1 VNVSDYIISSLA
13 NQGVKEIF
21 LLPGGGSMYL
31 VDAVA
36 RSVEVKPVPMLHEQ
50 SVGIAAEAYAQY
62 KSSLGAVLVT
72 TGPGATNA
80 ITPCAAAW
88 TDSTPVVFI
97 SGQVKTQD
105 SNEKH
110 GVRQMGFQEI
120 PITQIVAP
128 ITKKSIRVT
137 SIQQVPAVLEE
148 LLKLAQSGRP
158 GPVWLDVPLDVQA
171 GEILEAPLESIS
183 IDQFSKNIDVAVLN
197 QIVKEWDKALRPLLM
212 LGNGVRFSGSIE
224 LVRTLLEKTN
234 TPALLS
240 WKALDFLDERNP
252 LNAGRPGAIAQR
264 WSNFAQQTADF
275 VLVLGARLDL
285 GQTGYRPENFA
296 PKAKKFIVDIDSAE
310 LNKLKVME
318 ATLINSD
325 IRSVVQSL
333 LEKVNHGEL
342 NLKNPDWIKR
352 IGDWKATYPLLQKK
366 HLNPVSGV
374 NLYEFIEELS
384 EQMTPEDLL
393 IPGSSGAC
401 SEIAMQAF
409 KVKLGQRV
417 LNSEGLGP
425 MGFGI
430 PAPIG
435 GCLASSKKR
444 TITIDGDGGFLMNV
458 QELATL
464 KYLDLPIKIF
474 VLNNDG
480 YGSIKSS
487 QDRYFKGRR
496 LGTDKTS
503 GLGLPNLEKMVKGFE
518 IDFFQIANRDNLQS
532 IIKNALSTKGPAVIE
547 IMVDPDQVTEPRTF
561 TEIDIN
567 GNFVTSSMEKL
578 SPLLSDEELINAL
591 IIG

>member
-1 VNVSDYIISSLA
+1 VNVSDYIIKSLA

-31 VDAVA
+31 VDAVS
-36 RSVEVKPVPMLHEQ
+36 RTIEVKPVPMLHEQ

-62 KSSLGAVLVT
+62 KTSLGVALVT

-88 TDSTPVVFI
+88 TDSTPVLFI
-97 SGQVKTQD
+97 SGQVKTKD
-105 SNEKH
+105 LSEKY

-128 ITKKSIRVT
+128 ITKKSIRVD
-137 SIQQVPAVLEE
+137 SIQQVPAALGE

-158 GPVWLDVPLDVQA
+158 GPVWLDVPLDIQA
-171 GEILEAPLESIS
+171 GEILEGPLETIS
-183 IDQFSKNIDVAVLN
+183 IDRFSKTIEEALLN
-197 QIVKEWDKALRPLLM
+197 QIVEEWNKALRPILM

-224 LVRTLLEKTN
+224 LVKTLLAKTN

-240 WKALDFLDERNP
+240 WKALDFLDESNP

-275 VLVLGARLDL
+275 ILVLGARLDL
-285 GQTGYRPENFA
+285 GQTAYRPENFA

-310 LNKLKVME
+310 LDKLKVMG

-325 IRSVVQSL
+325 IHTVVQSL
-333 LEKVNHGEL
+333 LAKVNKGEL
-342 NLKNPDWIKR
+342 NPKNLDWIKR
-352 IGDWKATYPLLQKK
+352 IGSWKATYPLLQKK
-366 HLNPVSGV
+366 HLSPVSGV

-384 EQMTPEDLL
+384 EQMTTEDLL

-487 QDRYFKGRR
+487 QDRYFNGRR

-503 GLGLPNLEKMVKGFE
+503 GLGLPNLERMVNGFE
-518 IDFFQIANRDNLQS
+518 IDFFQIKTRDDLQS
-532 IIKNALSTKGPAVIE
+532 IVKCALSTKGPAVIE

-561 TEIDIN
+561 TEIDTD
-567 GNFVTSSMEKL
+567 GNFVTSPMEKL
-578 SPLLSDEELINAL
+578 SPLLPDEELFNVL
-591 IIG
+591 FTS